1 LNGDFFGMAGLCA
14 KAGKMVYGAYACDRG
29 IKSGKIK
36 LLLIDDTASAN
47 TLKEFADACA
57 YYNVPIIINKKQKK
71 IGAAVGKPANKI
83 FGIVCP
89 EFSKRIMEIHEDIIS
104 GGVKV

>member
-1 LNGDFFGMAGLCA
+1 MSGDFFGMAGLCA
-14 KAGKMVYGAYACDRG
+14 KAGKVVYGAYACDKG

-57 YYNVPIIINKKQKK
+57 YYKVPVIVNNMQKK
-71 IGAAVGKPANKI
+71 IGEAVGKPANKI

-89 EFSKRIMEIHEDIIS
+89 GFAGRLIEIHRDTIS
-104 GGVKV
+104 GGV